1 MSNGPRFGVLCSFPL
16 GCSAL
21 HPVVPGVSEGMVVP
35 KEGTVPSDGSAIM
48 GAGDDAGTGR
58 AKSIGLHSHQV
69 LGA

>member
-1 MSNGPRFGVLCSFPL
+1 
-16 GCSAL
+16 
-21 HPVVPGVSEGMVVP
+21 MVVP

-58 AKSIGLHSHQV
+58 TKSIGLHSHQV